1 MKAFKDFYIAGQ
13 VIIIL
18 LVLAIFSCF
27 LSVVNAGERGILME
41 FGEVQETILSEGIH
55 FILPIVNTVEKLSV
69 RVQKQEVSTRVASKD
84 LQEILI
90 DSAVNWHIRPEKAN
104 LVFQRIGNEQAIIE
118 RVIDPAAQEIF
129 KAVIA
134 RYTAEE
140 IITQRD
146 HVKTEI
152 DQQLTA
158 RLAAYQLAVDD
169 IALVEIRFSAPFSE
183 AVEAKQIAEQ
193 ETKRAEFIAA
203 RAMKEAEAKINLAQG
218 EAQAL
223 SLLQKVLTPEVLKRQ
238 VIEKWDGQLPLVM
251 DKNGKHILDIDD
263 LVDSRLN
270 HNKGVN

>member
-41 FGEVQETILSEGIH
+41 FGEVQETILGEGIH
-55 FILPIVNTVEKLSV
+55 VILPIVNTVEKLSV

-90 DSAVNWHIRPEKAN
+90 ESAVNWHILPEKAN
-104 LVFQRIGNEQAIIE
+104 LVFQRIGNEQAIID

-270 HNKGVN
+270 HHKGVN